1 MMNKELEYN
10 KAKIYKRFFAA
21 FIDLFCV
28 FLMTF
33 ILFSLTNMVLP
44 HIESYSSLVE
54 KRNNLLDE
62 SHLYDENYL
71 VITDVIADEK
81 EFPTFNSKKDYLSE
95 HIEEFYN
102 SSLYFDDL
110 SEIKEE
116 YDKRRIEYRYNGIKL
131 FDYNENNEIIEL
143 NVSPEYLTNFYIEE
157 VNNYCL
163 KYLFNNIDYVE
174 TTRIISLVSIL
185 NFACWLILMV
195 TLFYL
200 VFPLWIF
207 KRGRLTIGKRIFSIG
222 LINGNALNIT
232 NSKYILRFLFILFI
246 MFILSFFSFLLPI
259 FVSIGMMLISKRQQ
273 DLVDYIF
280 NNYVV
285 DIKDSEI
292 YLDYLEYLDKNNIDK
307 KLSIETKDLNLKN

>member
-44 HIESYSSLVE
+44 HIESYSSLVG

-222 LINGNALNIT
+222 LIDGNALNIT

>member
-71 VITDVIADEK
+71 VITDVITDEK

-222 LINGNALNIT
+222 LIDGNALNIT

>member
-222 LINGNALNIT
+222 LIDGNALNIT

-246 MFILSFFSFLLPI
+246 IFILSFFSFLLPI

>member
-33 ILFSLTNMVLP
+33 ILFSLTNMVLL

-222 LINGNALNIT
+222 LIDGNALNIT

>member
-222 LINGNALNIT
+222 LIDGNALNIT

>member
-33 ILFSLTNMVLP
+33 VLFSLTNMVLP

-71 VITDVIADEK
+71 VITDVITDEK

-195 TLFYL
+195 TFFYL

-222 LINGNALNIT
+222 LIDGNALNIT